1 MFHVEDAIKGLYT
14 SYPEPDT
21 LPWAVQMPD
30 CGRFQQTKTTYLP
43 MRPVMKDESTTSNNV
58 YILGDL
64 YSSQFGLGPDA
75 AIYDTQLRLIYG
87 DLKTVKRILAVKAI
101 RSDTA
106 ENSFDKYTWLIPGLG
121 LWHLRFNL
129 LKLIHTIHWGGSSPK
144 DPTTLQYAADRW
156 DRSRVVE
163 PNDFQALEDLIVHSY
178 RARVVAMWIRYGRDV
193 GLDSDRQ
200 ESTIPW
206 LRMQDQTSWLSVV
219 AAIRRQ
225 IHPAL
230 DSTGGDVDGPDIYGP
245 NEQWRN
251 HQHFCTH
258 TETYLLLRYAIK
270 YADIGLLRRALREC
284 TIMFQA
290 ECSGT
295 PNYARELLR
304 LSHLTDSPAS
314 KAELQQAVLVN
325 SLVNTHGKVGFSYE
339 TDRLLEL
346 LNNTLKA
353 FQSER
358 SYFSKNSDQ
367 LLEHWALNGPYLL
380 ELRDQMERTFGKIT
394 SGTHPSKSAAEDI
407 FSMALQLSKKSV
419 VQKPGPCYSAYRTV
433 SLHRAGLEKLSANV
447 FRYNEDIYTEDI
459 ETSGPADIQSSSII
473 PDSPT
478 PDTQGTAE

>member
-1 MFHVEDAIKGLYT
+1 
-14 SYPEPDT
+14 
-21 LPWAVQMPD
+21 
-30 CGRFQQTKTTYLP
+30 
-43 MRPVMKDESTTSNNV
+43 MRPVMKDESTTTNNV
-58 YILGDL
+58 YILEHL
-64 YSSQFGLGPDA
+64 YRNQFGLDPEA
-75 AIYDTQLRLIYG
+75 AVYNTQLRFIYG

-101 RSDTA
+101 RNETA
-106 ENSFDKYTWLIPGLG
+106 ENSFDQYVWLIPGLS
-121 LWHLRFNL
+121 LWHPRLNL
-129 LKLIHTIHWGGSSPK
+129 LRLIHAIHWGGSSPA

-156 DRSRVVE
+156 DRSRVIE

-178 RARVVAMWIRYGRDV
+178 RARIVAIWMRYGKSTS
-193 GLDSDRQ
+193 LDASRL
-200 ESTIPW
+200 ENTIPW
-206 LRMQDQTSWLSVV
+206 LRTQNRRAWLSVV
-219 AAIRRQ
+219 DTIRRQ
-225 IHPAL
+225 IHPAP
-230 DSTGGDVDGPDIYGP
+230 DTTEDGSGSPDIYGP
-245 NEQWRN
+245 DEQWRN
-251 HQHFCTH
+251 HQYFCAY

-314 KAELQQAVLVN
+314 TAELQQAVLVN
-325 SLVNTHGKVGFSYE
+325 SLVNTHSKVGYSFE

-380 ELRDQMERTFGKIT
+380 DLKDEIERTFGKIT
-394 SGTHPSKSAAEDI
+394 SGAHPSKPAAEDI
-407 FSMALQLSKKSV
+407 FSMAQQLSKKSV
-419 VQKPGPCYSAYRTV
+419 VQSSGPHYSAYRTV

-447 FRYNEDIYTEDI
+447 FRYKEDVFQDDLDLAGT
-459 ETSGPADIQSSSII
+459 ADIHSNTAVPGSPI
-473 PDSPT
+473 PN
-478 PDTQGTAE
+478 TQGFAG